1 MNDRKMQSLRMSL
14 QDFLK
19 VVEMWWKEFNS
30 TDHGSDEEDEAENFL
45 HFHQISI
52 GGPQNISFNRNHS
65 A

>member
-1 MNDRKMQSLRMSL
+1 MSL

-19 VVEMWWKEFNS
+19 VVEMWWKEVHS

-52 GGPQNISFNRNHS
+52 GGPKIFLLIGITLHS
-65 A
+65 IYT

>member
-1 MNDRKMQSLRMSL
+1 MNDRKMQSLKMSL

-19 VVEMWWKEFNS
+19 VVEMWWKEFHS
-30 TDHGSDEEDEAENFL
+30 TDNGSDEEDEAEKFL
-45 HFHQISI
+45 HFDQRSI